1 MQAVYVPADDL
12 TDPAP
17 ATTFAHL
24 DATTVLSRPLSELGI
39 YPAVDPLSST
49 SRILA
54 PRVVG
59 QEHYDVAQGVKK
71 ILQRYKDL
79 QDIIAIL
86 GIDELSE
93 EDKITVARARK
104 VQRFLSQP
112 FHVAEIFTGI
122 PGAYVK
128 IADTV
133 RSFREII
140 EGKHDDIP
148 EQAFYLKGGIED
160 VLAAAEKMK
169 QTASAV
175 PQRTGIKGALA
186 PEVLM
191 AETPQSGQLTVRL
204 VTPDRILL
212 DATAD
217 AVELPARSGYIETL
231 YGAAPLLAELGAGE
245 VRLHGG
251 TSGDQKFFVAW
262 GFVEVLPERVTI
274 LAETALHPNEID
286 INEARQELQEGEKL
300 WQEAGDDGEKYDEAN
315 AVTRQAEEKIASA
328 QGKST

>member
-1 MQAVYVPADDL
+1 
-12 TDPAP
+12 
-17 ATTFAHL
+17 
-24 DATTVLSRPLSELGI
+24 
-39 YPAVDPLSST
+39 
-49 SRILA
+49 
-54 PRVVG
+54 
-59 QEHYDVAQGVKK
+59 
-71 ILQRYKDL
+71 
-79 QDIIAIL
+79 
-86 GIDELSE
+86 
-93 EDKITVARARK
+93 
-104 VQRFLSQP
+104 
-112 FHVAEIFTGI
+112 
-122 PGAYVK
+122 
-128 IADTV
+128 
-133 RSFREII
+133 
-140 EGKHDDIP
+140 
-148 EQAFYLKGGIED
+148 
-160 VLAAAEKMK
+160 
-169 QTASAV
+169 
-175 PQRTGIKGALA
+175 
-186 PEVLM
+186 M